1 MGWSTQIVVI
11 KNSREELS
19 WDDFESKSI
28 EIIEWNKTYLSQ
40 YMDEVI
46 NNFPE
51 GSRELRYKTE
61 DSEFDDGDGYHY
73 CGWYYRELTKEV
85 LDELSK
91 PDSIERFADIY
102 QEHSWGFETKK
113 ERKEFIKEW
122 KNALKVCKYFVGK
135 FWTKLYWVEG

>member
-1 MGWSTQIVVI
+1 MGWATKIVVV
-11 KNSREELS
+11 KNPSDELL
-19 WDDFESKSI
+19 WDDFNNKSI
-28 EIIEWNKTYLSQ
+28 QIIEWNKTYLAQ
-40 YMDEVI
+40 YMSEVV

-51 GSRELRYKTE
+51 LGSEIYYK
-61 DSEFDDGDGYHY
+61 DGNDYHY

-85 LDELSK
+85 LEELSK
-91 PDSIERFADIY
+91 PDSIERFADMY

-122 KNALKVCKYFVGK
+122 KDALKVCKHFVGK